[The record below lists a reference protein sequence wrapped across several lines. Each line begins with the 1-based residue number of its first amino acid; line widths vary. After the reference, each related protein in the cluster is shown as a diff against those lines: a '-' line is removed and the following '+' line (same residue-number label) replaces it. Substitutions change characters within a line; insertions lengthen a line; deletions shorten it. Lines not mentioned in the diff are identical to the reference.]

1 MLSLNMTLQ
10 SKVYAV
16 MEYDQ
21 SLQYINR
28 HYFRTKTKGDEHY
41 DIIFNIITLMGFMPL
56 ALWIVFIVL
65 SVGYIYPKIKL
76 LLPRLK
82 EVEVLMKKLKKAE
95 DKDIEVKK
103 VPVDDE
109 NENDNRDVYLV
120 ELKSDVY
127 KSELSE
133 IARTNGAY
141 VRKVNIKAKNEDN
154 KYMID
159 LSASSKWKV
168 EEIPLL
174 CLSIFLNGTLFAFH
188 ILSAL
193 DLIKYGNDVLL
204 SDQDLNV
211 VTITF
216 SLFVVVITY
225 ILAVGRS
232 VYGYYQGGSDSRS
245 SVLAAKSVKVKALNF
260 RKLAAISITVN
271 AIHLVCYFLPYMLL
285 AFIYNPLQTCFT
297 YLGLGLLIICI
308 YLLFLIFTYCCT
320 SICTKFSD
328 SSTHDFLG
336 FYKTCTPRYRKT
348 INDLFSYMGY
358 FLLSLGILLV
368 TIYFSAVIIYVLT
381 LGSLNDFEVI
391 QNLVPPLLIG
401 VLTYAVVKP
410 TYKQAKQVINLD
422 DESRIEKFLK
432 NHKENTKEATESHA

>member
-1 MLSLNMTLQ
+1 MTLQ

-28 HYFRTKTKGDEHY
+28 HYFRTKIKGDEHY
-41 DIIFNIITLMGFMPL
+41 DIIFNIITLMGFLPL
-56 ALWIVFIVL
+56 ALWIVFMVL
-65 SVGYIYPKIKL
+65 SVGYIYPKLKL

-133 IARTNGAY
+133 MARTNGAY
-141 VRKVNIKAKNEDN
+141 VRKVNIKVKNEDN

-168 EEIPLL
+168 KEEIPLL
-174 CLSIFLNGTLFAFH
+174 CLSIFLNGTLFALH

-245 SVLAAKSVKVKALNF
+245 SVVAAKSVKVKALNF
-260 RKLAAISITVN
+260 RKLAAMSITVN
-271 AIHLVCYFLPYMLL
+271 AVHLGCYFLPYMLL

-336 FYKTCTPRYRKT
+336 FYKTCTPSYRKT
-348 INDLFSYMGY
+348 IKPLFSCMGY